1 MPKRRLKFTFEP
13 QLIKNPVIYEL
24 GHRFEIV
31 TNIRMADVD
40 ETTGWVILELEGENN
55 AIEEGISW
63 AEEQGIRIDPL
74 PGDIIEG

>member
-1 MPKRRLKFTFEP
+1 MPRRRLKFTFEP

-40 ETTGWVILELEGENN
+40 ETTGWVIL
-55 AIEEGISW
+55 
-63 AEEQGIRIDPL
+63 
-74 PGDIIEG
+74 

>member
-13 QLIKNPVIYEL
+13 QLIKHPVIYEL

-40 ETTGWVILELEGENN
+40 ETTGWVILELEGENH